1 MQATPLLTTA
11 FRRPRRR
18 EATGG
23 EYRQI
28 VSTASRS
35 PLPLV
40 TSLVICV
47 LVLGASLAG
56 LLIPEIYARET
67 ANWVTQARG
76 QDLGNLVAVVFLLVS
91 AVLRFR
97 GSAIAGRVWLGT
109 LLYLVYAYVVYAMAV
124 HFNRLF
130 LVYVAVLGLSAYAA
144 MLTIGRLRSESVAVR
159 PGAPRR
165 VAALTLLVTG
175 VLFALL
181 WLTEIVPAMVSGV
194 PPRSLTDAGLVANP
208 IHVLDLALVLPAFV
222 ATGVAAL
229 RGRRAGLFWGAPWLT
244 FSVLMGASIV
254 CAMGL
259 AAASGTPDTVPPL
272 VLVSLVTVASGL
284 ALWFS
289 LDPRASRGGR
299 EPHGPSV
306 AS

>member
-1 MQATPLLTTA
+1 M
-11 FRRPRRR
+11 
-18 EATGG
+18 
-23 EYRQI
+23 
-28 VSTASRS
+28 STASRS

-40 TSLVICV
+40 GSLVICA

-56 LLIPEIYARET
+56 LLSPGIYARET

-91 AVLRFR
+91 AVMRFR
-97 GSAIAGRVWLGT
+97 GSVVAGRIWLGT

-130 LVYVAVLGLSAYAA
+130 LVYVAVQGLSAYAA
-144 MLTIGRLRSESVAVR
+144 MLAVGRLRSEPVAVR
-159 PGAPRR
+159 PGVPRR
-165 VAALTLLVTG
+165 VAGFTLLVTG

-181 WLTEIVPAMVSGV
+181 WLSEVVPAVVTGV
-194 PPRSLTDAGLVANP
+194 APRSLTDAGLVANP

-222 ATGVAAL
+222 ATGVGAL
-229 RGRRAGLFWGAPWLT
+229 RGRRTGLFWGAPWLT

-254 CAMGL
+254 FAMVL
-259 AAASGTPDTVPPL
+259 ATASGTPGTLPPL
-272 VLVSLVTVASGL
+272 VLVSLVTLASGA

-289 LDPRASRGGR
+289 LEPGAAGGGHEPRGPRVAAS
-299 EPHGPSV
+299 
-306 AS
+306 